1 MESLEHLAIGSL
13 VSVLAVAVLWDTYPA
28 TVLAALVCYG
38 VGLSVFVD
46 LDHFV
51 LARLRS
57 GDWAHLRAVLRDPQ
71 NAIRGQEW
79 IFADL
84 EDFPRERLLSHALI
98 TVVLVSG
105 LWFVD
110 ETIAAFT
117 ALVLVVHVGC
127 DLLRDAEL
135 V

>member
-1 MESLEHLAIGSL
+1 MESLEHLAIGAV
-13 VSVLAVAVLWDTYPA
+13 VSVLAVVVLWDTYPA
-28 TVLAALVCYG
+28 TALAALVCYG

-51 LARLRS
+51 LARLRT
-57 GDWAHLRAVLRDPQ
+57 GDWAHLRAVLRDPR

-98 TVVLVSG
+98 TVVLVSS

-110 ETIAAFT
+110 ETLAAFT
-117 ALVLVVHVGC
+117 ALVLVVHVAC
-127 DLLRDAEL
+127 DILRDAEL

>member
-1 MESLEHLAIGSL
+1 MESLEHLVIGSL
-13 VSVLAVAVLWDTYPA
+13 VSVLAVVVLWETYPA

-38 VGLSVFVD
+38 VVLSVFVD

-57 GDWAHLRAVLRDPQ
+57 GNWAHLRAVLRNPR

-98 TVVLVSG
+98 TVVLVSS

-110 ETIAAFT
+110 ETLAAFT
-117 ALVLVVHVGC
+117 ALILVIHIVC

>member
-1 MESLEHLAIGSL
+1 MESLEHLAVGAL
-13 VSVLAVAVLWDTYPA
+13 VSALAVGYLWETYP
-28 TVLAALVCYG
+28 TTILVLLFCYG

-51 LARLRS
+51 LARYRVGS
-57 GDWAHLRAVLRDPQ
+57 WRHLRAVLRDPR

-84 EDFPRERLLSHALI
+84 AEFPRQRLGSHVLI
-98 TVVLVSG
+98 TIVLVGAFLAIDVVL
-105 LWFVD
+105 
-110 ETIAAFT
+110 AAFT
-117 ALVLVVHVGC
+117 ALVLVVHIGC

>member
-1 MESLEHLAIGSL
+1 MESLEHLVIGSL
-13 VSVLAVAVLWDTYPA
+13 VSVLAVVVLWETYPA

-57 GDWAHLRAVLRDPQ
+57 GNWAHLRAVLRNPR

-84 EDFPRERLLSHALI
+84 EDFPRERLLSHAFI
-98 TVVLVSG
+98 TVVLVSS

-110 ETIAAFT
+110 ETLAAFT
-117 ALVLVVHVGC
+117 ALILAVHIAC